1 MEYYDTK
8 IQDIPIANNK
18 GFKVVPHHEI
28 NRYPRLDENDVNIP
42 FVKGINLNQQQVERN
57 SNIEIKRQSTNGR
70 VKHIHVKG
78 SLVEVLSANLNEL
91 DGRQY

>member
-18 GFKVVPHHEI
+18 GFKVAPHHEI
-28 NRYPRLDENDVNIP
+28 NRYPRLDENDVKHSIR
-42 FVKGINLNQQQVERN
+42 KGCKLKPAVERN
-57 SNIEIKRQSTNGR
+57 SNIEIKSQSTDGR

-91 DGRQY
+91 DGKQY